1 LSKSGIYFHLLAF
14 CAAILMFII
23 LQPNHLGFTPDS
35 MSYLEVTNSIE
46 AGNGVTNDNG
56 QIVNHWPPL
65 FSILLAFISKITIS
79 GVFVA
84 GTILQVSLFYCFI
97 FFNMLVLRELKINF
111 KLIIFSGILLIVSQ
125 VSINFIYYL
134 SEGLFLVL
142 LLLSFYF
149 FLKWLNA
156 EKLKY
161 LLFSAFFCGLV
172 FLTRYAGIGFIGC
185 FLFFLLFLQRGKPA
199 YRFRNFLLFL
209 GIFIIVIS
217 PWFLYQSTFDENT
230 VARKFAMHLIPF
242 SKLLDLLITFA
253 YWFLGST
260 LALVLFLGLVLL
272 YVFQFGKIWFR
283 LQPLLRTIYEK
294 YKNVVLF
301 SLLFILIYPLFLI
314 VSISFYDA
322 WTPLDNRMLSPVFPF
337 ILLLSILFLQILK
350 EKRQMLVLYSTMLF
364 LFLSF
369 SSSVFPIY
377 QNHYE
382 NGSGYTKKQWVQSQT
397 LKYLKDKNS
406 DINTYSNGIEIGE
419 LHIQRSFQLLPRLSE
434 NLNVEKMKNEVYSGE
449 AQIVF
454 FKEVNW
460 RNYVVSEQKLKEIF
474 KAEDFLRFEDG
485 FIIRK
490 FISE

>member
-14 CAAILMFII
+14 SAAILLFII
-23 LQPNHLGFTPDS
+23 IHPNHLGFSPDS
-35 MSYLEVTNSIE
+35 MAYLGVANSIE
-46 AGNGVTNDNG
+46 AGNGVTNVSG

-65 FSILLAFISKITIS
+65 FSLLLALISKTMNS
-79 GVFVA
+79 GVFEA
-84 GTILQVSLFYCFI
+84 GIILQVGLFYCFI
-97 FFNMLVLRELKINF
+97 LFYLLVLRELKINF
-111 KLIIFSGILLIVSQ
+111 KLIIFSGVLLIVSQ
-125 VSINFIYYL
+125 VSNNFINYL

-161 LLFSAFFCGLV
+161 LLIAAFFCGLV

-185 FLFFLLFLQRGKPA
+185 FLLFLLFLQRGKPT
-199 YRFRNFLLFL
+199 YRLRNFILFL

-217 PWFLYQSTFDENT
+217 PWVLYQSTFDENT
-230 VARKFAMHLIPF
+230 VGRKFAMHLIPL

-260 LALVLFLGLVLL
+260 LARVLFLGLVLL
-272 YVFQFGKIWFR
+272 FVNQFRRLWFR
-283 LQPLLRTIYEK
+283 LQPLRRTMYEK
-294 YKNVVLF
+294 YKNVVLLSF
-301 SLLFILIYPLFLI
+301 LFILIYPLFLI

-322 WTPLDNRMLSPVFPF
+322 WTPLDNRMLSPLFPF
-337 ILLLSILFLQILK
+337 ILLLITLFLQILK
-350 EKRQMLVLYSTMLF
+350 EQRQILVLYSTILF

-369 SSSVFPIY
+369 SSSVYPIY
-377 QNHYE
+377 KNHYE
-382 NGSGYTKKQWVQSQT
+382 NGSGYTKKQWVQSET
-397 LKYLKDKNS
+397 VKYLKEKNS
-406 DINTYSNGIEIGE
+406 DITTYSNGIEISE
-419 LHIQRSFQLLPRLSE
+419 LHIQKGFRLLPRLSE
-434 NLNVEKMKNEVYSGE
+434 NLKLEILKKEVNSGE
-449 AQIVF
+449 ARIVF

-460 RNYVVSEQKLKEIF
+460 RNYLVSEQKLMELF
-474 KAEDFLRFEDG
+474 EAEDFLRFEDG